1 MYLNSSRQSHK
12 GKDIKLLLRWK
23 VIRIPISHGIKQNEI
38 VGRVLLGSQ
47 VVSLSAITFFTIQT
61 FVNFGEYSYVIFS

>member
-47 VVSLSAITFFTIQT
+47 VLSLSAITLFTTQT
-61 FVNFGEYSYVIFS
+61 SLNFGEYYNVIFS